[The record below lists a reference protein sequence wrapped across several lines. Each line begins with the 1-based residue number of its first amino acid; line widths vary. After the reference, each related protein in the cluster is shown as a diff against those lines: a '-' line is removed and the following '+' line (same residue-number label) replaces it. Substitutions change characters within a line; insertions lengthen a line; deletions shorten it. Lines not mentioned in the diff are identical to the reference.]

1 MRTLDQNQIENIF
14 QELRDNISPEHGKAI
29 IGVDNVKPS
38 HHEFES
44 LEWRYRLGGYT
55 EALCA
60 CDILSNSVYESAIAE
75 IFGQR
80 PRDGADRPGR
90 KHKYSVD
97 IKTEQNKQFTF
108 DVPSMNPLDAYF
120 QLTKRI
126 AYKTIPGIVSV
137 LVYAGF
143 HTDRKPDSSPLRS
156 FEKDELVF
164 VSLV

>member
-1 MRTLDQNQIENIF
+1 MQPLNQNQIEKIF
-14 QELRDNISPEHGKAI
+14 QELRDNISQDHVKALN
-29 IGVDNVKPS
+29 GLENVKPS
-38 HHEFES
+38 HHDYEG
-44 LEWRYRLGGYT
+44 LEWRYRLAGYT
-55 EALCA
+55 EGLCA
-60 CDILSNSVYESAIAE
+60 GNMLSISVYESVIADL
-75 IFGQR
+75 FGQR
-80 PRDGADRPGR
+80 QKAQADRPGR

-97 IKTEQNKQFTF
+97 ITTEQHKQFTF

-143 HTDRKPDSSPLRS
+143 QTERQPDSSPLRA
-156 FEKDELVF
+156 FDKEELVF